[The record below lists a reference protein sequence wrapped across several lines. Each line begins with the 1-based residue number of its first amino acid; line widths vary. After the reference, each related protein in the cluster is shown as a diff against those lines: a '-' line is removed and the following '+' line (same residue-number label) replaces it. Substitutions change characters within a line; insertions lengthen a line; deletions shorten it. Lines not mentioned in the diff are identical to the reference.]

1 MKIKKVAV
9 GNYVEAYIEDRFS
22 NGLNVISS
30 DDNNKGK
37 TILIQSMMYAFG
49 NEPAFPTTFDYKN
62 YYHYV
67 EFEIS
72 DKTYQIC
79 RYNNGFVLKNSSV
92 LMIFDS
98 VSELK
103 RYWKKHILPL
113 PSIIKNEIT
122 AHAVAASINV
132 PGVQTILEIG
142 GQDSKIIILR
152 DGIVTDFA
160 MNTVCAAGTGSFLDQ
175 QANRLNVPIEIFGE
189 TALKST
195 NPARIAGRCGVFA
208 ESDLIHKQQLGYPV
222 EDLLYGLCQA
232 LVRNYL
238 SNLALGKEL
247 LPTITFQGGVATNSG
262 MVKAFEEALG
272 QKIIVPE
279 NHQTMGAIGAAL
291 LAMENH
297 QYTDAETKFKGWQV
311 GDMHFHSITC
321 DCNGCSNNCEVIT
334 ILEGEGEVPH
344 YTNIKDIKGNII
356 ARWGGTCGRW
366 DIS

>member
-1 MKIKKVAV
+1 MSLTVYLGIDV
-9 GNYVEAYIEDRFS
+9 GSVTTKLALVDE
-22 NGLNVISS
+22 
-30 DDNNKGK
+30 KGK
-37 TILIQSMMYAFG
+37 YVDSIMLKTAGTPVTAVQTGLKDLFNKRITEYNVMG
-49 NEPAFPTTFDYKN
+49 VGTTGSGRNLAGALVGAD
-62 YYHYV
+62 V
-67 EFEIS
+67 
-72 DKTYQIC
+72 
-79 RYNNGFVLKNSSV
+79 
-92 LMIFDS
+92 
-98 VSELK
+98 
-103 RYWKKHILPL
+103 
-113 PSIIKNEIT
+113 IKNEIT
-122 AHAVAASINV
+122 AHAVAASVNI

-160 MNTVCAAGTGSFLDQ
+160 MNTVCAAGTGSFLDH
-175 QANRLNVPIEIFGE
+175 QAQRLNVPIQEFGP

-247 LPTITFQGGVATNSG
+247 LPTISFQGGVATNSG

-272 QKIIVPE
+272 HKIVVPE

-297 QYTDAETKFKGWQV
+297 QFTEAPTKFKGWEV
-311 GDMHFHSITC
+311 GDMQFHSITC
-321 DCNGCSNNCEVIT
+321 ECNGCSNNCEVIT
-334 ILEGEGEVPH
+334 IVEGALEQTH
-344 YTNIKDIKGNII
+344 YEKIKDIKGNII

-366 DIS
+366 ELAE

>member
-1 MKIKKVAV
+1 MSLTVYLGIDVGSVTTKLALVDENGKYVDSCMLRTAGKPVMAVQKGLKQLLGQATQEYKVGGV
-9 GNYVEAYIEDRFS
+9 G
-22 NGLNVISS
+22 
-30 DDNNKGK
+30 
-37 TILIQSMMYAFG
+37 
-49 NEPAFPTTFDYKN
+49 TTGSGRNLAGALVGADI
-62 YYHYV
+62 V
-67 EFEIS
+67 
-72 DKTYQIC
+72 
-79 RYNNGFVLKNSSV
+79 
-92 LMIFDS
+92 
-98 VSELK
+98 
-103 RYWKKHILPL
+103 
-113 PSIIKNEIT
+113 KNEIT

-175 QANRLNVPIEIFGE
+175 QANRLNVPIELFGE

-247 LPTITFQGGVATNSG
+247 LPIITFQGGVATNSG
-262 MVKAFEEALG
+262 MVKAFEEAL
-272 QKIIVPE
+272 KTEIVVPD

-297 QYTDAETKFKGWQV
+297 QYTNVETKFKGWEV
-311 GDMHFHSITC
+311 GDMHFTSITC
-321 DCNGCSNNCEVIT
+321 DCPGCSNNCEIIT
-334 ILEGEGEVPH
+334 IVEGEEEVQH
-344 YTNIKDIKGNII
+344 VKRIKDIKGNII
-356 ARWGGTCGRW
+356 ARWGGTCGKW
-366 DIS
+366 ELN

>member
-1 MKIKKVAV
+1 MSLTVYLGIDV
-9 GNYVEAYIEDRFS
+9 GSVTTKLALVDE
-22 NGLNVISS
+22 
-30 DDNNKGK
+30 KGK
-37 TILIQSMMYAFG
+37 YVDSYMLRTAGKPVMAVQKGLKELYAKKLTDYNVMG
-49 NEPAFPTTFDYKN
+49 VGTTGSGRNLAGALVGAD
-62 YYHYV
+62 
-67 EFEIS
+67 
-72 DKTYQIC
+72 
-79 RYNNGFVLKNSSV
+79 
-92 LMIFDS
+92 
-98 VSELK
+98 
-103 RYWKKHILPL
+103 
-113 PSIIKNEIT
+113 IIKNEIT

-175 QANRLNVPIEIFGE
+175 QANRLNVPIQDFGA

-247 LPTITFQGGVATNSG
+247 LPVFSFQGGVATNQG

-272 QKIIVPE
+272 HKVIVPE

-297 QYTDAETKFKGWQV
+297 QYTEAQTKFKGWEV
-311 GDMHFHSITC
+311 GDMQFHSITC
-321 DCNGCSNNCEVIT
+321 ECNGCSNNCEVIT
-334 ILEGEGEVPH
+334 IVEGEHEVKH
-344 YTNIKDIKGNII
+344 YDKIKDIQGNII

-366 DIS
+366 DITG

>member
-1 MKIKKVAV
+1 MSLTVYLGIDV
-9 GNYVEAYIEDRFS
+9 GSVTTKLALVDE
-22 NGLNVISS
+22 
-30 DDNNKGK
+30 KGK
-37 TILIQSMMYAFG
+37 YVDSYMLRTAGKPVMAVQKGLKELFAKKITDYDVMG
-49 NEPAFPTTFDYKN
+49 VGTTGSGRNLAGALVGAD
-62 YYHYV
+62 
-67 EFEIS
+67 
-72 DKTYQIC
+72 
-79 RYNNGFVLKNSSV
+79 
-92 LMIFDS
+92 
-98 VSELK
+98 
-103 RYWKKHILPL
+103 
-113 PSIIKNEIT
+113 IIKNEIT
-122 AHAVAASINV
+122 AHAVAASTYV

-142 GQDSKIIILR
+142 GQDSKIILLR

-175 QANRLNVPIEIFGE
+175 QANRLNVPIEQFGE
-189 TALKST
+189 TALKSQ

-247 LPTITFQGGVATNSG
+247 LPIFSFQGGVATNSG

-272 QKIIVPE
+272 HKVIVPD

-297 QYTDAETKFKGWQV
+297 QYTEAPTKFKGWEV
-311 GDMHFHSITC
+311 GDMHFSSITC
-321 DCNGCSNNCEVIT
+321 ECNGCSNNCEVIT
-334 ILEGEGEVPH
+334 IVEGVDEIQHVEK
-344 YTNIKDIKGNII
+344 IKDIKGNII

-366 DIS
+366 DIA

>member
-1 MKIKKVAV
+1 MSLTVYLGIDVGSVTTKLALAGKPVLAVQTGLKELYKKKLTEYNVMGV
-9 GNYVEAYIEDRFS
+9 G
-22 NGLNVISS
+22 
-30 DDNNKGK
+30 
-37 TILIQSMMYAFG
+37 
-49 NEPAFPTTFDYKN
+49 TTGSGRNLAGSLTGAD
-62 YYHYV
+62 V
-67 EFEIS
+67 
-72 DKTYQIC
+72 
-79 RYNNGFVLKNSSV
+79 V
-92 LMIFDS
+92 
-98 VSELK
+98 
-103 RYWKKHILPL
+103 
-113 PSIIKNEIT
+113 KNEIT
-122 AHAVAASINV
+122 AHAVAASTYV

-160 MNTVCAAGTGSFLDQ
+160 MNTVCAAGTGSFLDH
-175 QANRLNVPIEIFGE
+175 QAQRLNVPIEEFGQ

-247 LPTITFQGGVATNSG
+247 LPTISFQGGVASNIG

-272 QKIIVPE
+272 HEVVVPD

-297 QYTDAETKFKGWQV
+297 QYSEAPTKFKGWEV
-311 GDMHFHSITC
+311 GDMHFYSVTC
-321 DCNGCSNNCEVIT
+321 ECNGCSNNCEVIT
-334 ILEGEGEVPH
+334 ILEGEEEVPH
-344 YTNIKDIKGNII
+344 YDNIKDIKGNII

-366 DIS
+366 DIA

>member
-1 MKIKKVAV
+1 MSLTVYLGIDVGSVTTKLALVDENGKYVDSYMLRTAGKPVLAVQTGLKELYKKKLTDYEVMGV
-9 GNYVEAYIEDRFS
+9 G
-22 NGLNVISS
+22 
-30 DDNNKGK
+30 
-37 TILIQSMMYAFG
+37 
-49 NEPAFPTTFDYKN
+49 TTGSGRNLAGALVNAD
-62 YYHYV
+62 V
-67 EFEIS
+67 
-72 DKTYQIC
+72 
-79 RYNNGFVLKNSSV
+79 V
-92 LMIFDS
+92 
-98 VSELK
+98 
-103 RYWKKHILPL
+103 
-113 PSIIKNEIT
+113 KNEIT
-122 AHAVAASINV
+122 AHAVAASTNI

-160 MNTVCAAGTGSFLDQ
+160 MNTVCAAGTGSFLDH
-175 QANRLNVPIEIFGE
+175 QAQRLNVPIEMFGE
-189 TALKST
+189 TALKSQ

-247 LPTITFQGGVATNSG
+247 LPVFSFQGGVATNSG

-272 QKIIVPE
+272 HKVIVPD

-297 QYTDAETKFKGWQV
+297 QYYNTPTKFKGWEV
-311 GDMHFHSITC
+311 GDMRFSSITC
-321 DCNGCSNNCEVIT
+321 DCSGCSNNCEVIT
-334 ILEGEGEVPH
+334 IVEGVDEIQHVDK
-344 YTNIKDIKGNII
+344 IKDIKGNIV

-366 DIS
+366 DIT

>member
-1 MKIKKVAV
+1 MSLTVYLGIDVGSVTTKLALVDETGKYVDSIMLKTAGKPVLAV
-9 GNYVEAYIEDRFS
+9 QS
-22 NGLNVISS
+22 GLKQLYSKRLTEYNVM
-30 DDNNKGK
+30 GV
-37 TILIQSMMYAFG
+37 G
-49 NEPAFPTTFDYKN
+49 TTGSGRALAGSLVGAD
-62 YYHYV
+62 V
-67 EFEIS
+67 
-72 DKTYQIC
+72 
-79 RYNNGFVLKNSSV
+79 V
-92 LMIFDS
+92 
-98 VSELK
+98 
-103 RYWKKHILPL
+103 
-113 PSIIKNEIT
+113 KNEIT
-122 AHAVAASINV
+122 AHAVAASTNI

-160 MNTVCAAGTGSFLDQ
+160 MNTVCAAGTGSFLDH
-175 QANRLNVPIEIFGE
+175 QAQRLNVPIEEFGP

-247 LPTITFQGGVATNSG
+247 LPTVSFQGGVATNTG
-262 MVKAFEEALG
+262 MVKAFEEALNT
-272 QKIIVPE
+272 KIVVPE

-297 QYTDAETKFKGWQV
+297 QYTEAQTKFKGWNV
-311 GDMHFHSITC
+311 ADMKFSSITC
-321 DCNGCSNNCEVIT
+321 TCTGCSNNCEVIT
-334 ILEGEGEVPH
+334 IVEGVDEVQH
-344 YTNIKDIKGNII
+344 VEKIKDVKGNII

>member
-1 MKIKKVAV
+1 MSLTVYLGIDVGSVTTKLALVDEKGKFVDSYMLRTSGKPVMAV
-9 GNYVEAYIEDRFS
+9 QK
-22 NGLNVISS
+22 GLNALYDKRITDYIVA
-30 DDNNKGK
+30 GV
-37 TILIQSMMYAFG
+37 G
-49 NEPAFPTTFDYKN
+49 TTGSGRNLAGALVGAD
-62 YYHYV
+62 V
-67 EFEIS
+67 
-72 DKTYQIC
+72 
-79 RYNNGFVLKNSSV
+79 
-92 LMIFDS
+92 
-98 VSELK
+98 
-103 RYWKKHILPL
+103 
-113 PSIIKNEIT
+113 IKNEIT

-175 QANRLNVPIEIFGE
+175 QANRLNVPIEEFGE
-189 TALKST
+189 TALMSS

-247 LPTITFQGGVATNSG
+247 LPIVTFQGGVATNSG

-272 QKIIVPE
+272 TEIIVPE

-297 QYTDAETKFKGWQV
+297 QYTDAETKYKGWSV
-311 GDMHFHSITC
+311 GEMSFQSVTC
-321 DCNGCSNNCEVIT
+321 ICNACSNNCEVIT
-334 ILEGEGEVPH
+334 IVEGVEEVQH
-344 YTNIKDIKGNII
+344 VEKIKDIKGNII

-366 DIS
+366 DQT

>member
-1 MKIKKVAV
+1 MSLTVYLGIDVGSVTTKLALVDEKGKYVDSYMLRTAGKPVMAV
-9 GNYVEAYIEDRFS
+9 QK
-22 NGLNVISS
+22 GLNE
-30 DDNNKGK
+30 
-37 TILIQSMMYAFG
+37 LYAKKLTDYNVMG
-49 NEPAFPTTFDYKN
+49 VGTTGSGRNLAGALVGAD
-62 YYHYV
+62 
-67 EFEIS
+67 
-72 DKTYQIC
+72 
-79 RYNNGFVLKNSSV
+79 
-92 LMIFDS
+92 
-98 VSELK
+98 
-103 RYWKKHILPL
+103 
-113 PSIIKNEIT
+113 IIKNEIT

-175 QANRLNVPIEIFGE
+175 QANRLNVPIEKFGE

-247 LPTITFQGGVATNSG
+247 LPVFSFQGGVATNQG

-272 QKIIVPE
+272 HKVIVPD

-297 QYTDAETKFKGWQV
+297 QYTDAQTKFKGWEV

-321 DCNGCSNNCEVIT
+321 ECNGCSNNCEVIT
-334 ILEGEGEVPH
+334 IIEGNDEVQH
-344 YTNIKDIKGNII
+344 VEKIKDIKGNII

-366 DIS
+366 DITN

>member
-1 MKIKKVAV
+1 MSLTVYLGIDVGSVTTKLALVDEKGKYVDSYMLRTAGKPVMAV
-9 GNYVEAYIEDRFS
+9 QK
-22 NGLNVISS
+22 GLNELFAKRITDYDVM
-30 DDNNKGK
+30 GV
-37 TILIQSMMYAFG
+37 G
-49 NEPAFPTTFDYKN
+49 TTGSGRNLAGALVGAD
-62 YYHYV
+62 
-67 EFEIS
+67 
-72 DKTYQIC
+72 
-79 RYNNGFVLKNSSV
+79 
-92 LMIFDS
+92 
-98 VSELK
+98 
-103 RYWKKHILPL
+103 
-113 PSIIKNEIT
+113 IIKNEIT

-160 MNTVCAAGTGSFLDQ
+160 MNTVCAAGTGSFLDH
-175 QANRLNVPIEIFGE
+175 QAQRLNVPIEEFGD
-189 TALKST
+189 TALKSE

-238 SNLALGKEL
+238 ANLALGKEL
-247 LPTITFQGGVATNSG
+247 LPVFSFQGGVATNSG

-272 QKIIVPE
+272 HKVIVPDH
-279 NHQTMGAIGAAL
+279 HQTMGAIGAAL

-297 QYTDAETKFKGWQV
+297 QYTDAKTTFKGWEV
-311 GDMHFHSITC
+311 GEMNFHSITC
-321 DCNGCSNNCEVIT
+321 DCTGCSNNCEVIT
-334 ILEGEGEVPH
+334 IVEGGEDIHHVER
-344 YTNIKDIKGNII
+344 IKDIKGNII